1 MGNDPDL
8 YSKLFG
14 SMVLQITS
22 NSEVKKIDG
31 LFKQGAAE
39 LDETKRKEVY
49 KNLQQEI
56 ANQAYLYPIVDN
68 QKILAVNKR
77 VGNVNDAKLVPIYT
91 FDDLSKITLK

>member
-14 SMVLQITS
+14 SSGNS
-22 NSEVKKIDG
+22 NYFQYRSEKVDG

-39 LDETKRKEVY
+39 LDEAKRKEVY

>member
-1 MGNDPDL
+1 M
-8 YSKLFG
+8 
-14 SMVLQITS
+14 
-22 NSEVKKIDG
+22 
-31 LFKQGAAE
+31 
-39 LDETKRKEVY
+39 Y

-91 FDDLSKITLK
+91 FWWIYQKLLLNSNSSGK

>member
-1 MGNDPDL
+1 M
-8 YSKLFG
+8 
-14 SMVLQITS
+14 
-22 NSEVKKIDG
+22 
-31 LFKQGAAE
+31 
-39 LDETKRKEVY
+39 Y